1 MGVLVNSP
9 NKPPRPASMLADGEG
24 NLEWM
29 PEERDDE
36 DQILPWDQLQQW
48 GLYLVP
54 LALLLSDFPQKLK
67 STTIL
72 KNPWQDGVNL
82 MWDVSKSKQSKGW
95 TVADSVSAPSN
106 PSNHLLLFPCAR
118 TPASVCFSSNASAY
132 CFLQCSWPTGIAF
145 PTSRESQ
152 NAWELSSSWR
162 DLSQWLTSPGV
173 WKPSFLACLKQN
185 MFQ

>member
-1 MGVLVNSP
+1 MV
-9 NKPPRPASMLADGEG
+9 
-24 NLEWM
+24 
-29 PEERDDE
+29 
-36 DQILPWDQLQQW
+36 
-48 GLYLVP
+48 
-54 LALLLSDFPQKLK
+54 
-67 STTIL
+67 
-72 KNPWQDGVNL
+72 
-82 MWDVSKSKQSKGW
+82 
-95 TVADSVSAPSN
+95 SVSAPSN

-132 CFLQCSWPTGIAF
+132 CFLQCSWPAGIAF

-185 MFQ
+185 MSCNLHSRTPGRITPKLGLHQISHPCSNLSLPTRFLFSSGSTLINHLHIYKFTCQVLFLGSPT